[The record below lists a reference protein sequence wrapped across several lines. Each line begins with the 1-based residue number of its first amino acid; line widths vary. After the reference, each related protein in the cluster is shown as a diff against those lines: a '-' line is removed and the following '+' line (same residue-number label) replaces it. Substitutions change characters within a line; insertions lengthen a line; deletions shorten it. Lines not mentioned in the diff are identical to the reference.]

1 MTLATHPTR
10 LTIRL
15 YCRDLPP
22 AVHAGGANR
31 VRTPGQTERRVGQ
44 PCYPER
50 GLLVNLIDLDQPG
63 RNGDGVMAREVAG
76 GAIAISIRS

>member
-22 AVHAGGANR
+22 AVHAGGG
-31 VRTPGQTERRVGQ
+31 PTEF
-44 PCYPER
+44 
-50 GLLVNLIDLDQPG
+50 GLQDKQS
-63 RNGDGVMAREVAG
+63 AG
-76 GAIAISIRS
+76 SVSRAIPNAACSSI